1 MKTTLIF
8 SLLITIATLAGCTR
22 QAEQF
27 PPPNEMLKVSAAQL
41 GNGAYLRKLSFHLKG
56 ENPTLDEYEKLAEA
70 EIKTQGDTFLKLKI
84 AEYLKTPQ
92 FAAKMSLRIGD
103 LIRLR
108 GPGMLSHWPRH
119 SIKNPSSVIGDPTI
133 ASELELSAYSYLV
146 RDVIE
151 QNKSW
156 DDLLLTE
163 KFRIY
168 NHLKFTNSAASLA
181 VDDAGF
187 FSQAFSGPL
196 PPSRVFAPGGHATDI
211 ASDYID
217 IEFPATFAQA
227 AGVLTTGRFFDRHAT
242 TTVNKNRRRA
252 AAIYRVFLCDDMVP
266 VATASARNPDEVLK
280 LVFPE
285 KTMHSGPA
293 LTDLDAHGSD
303 SACMK
308 CHSKLDPVG
317 VAFSTSPFLLSARPS
332 QGVLNTERLDGS
344 TTATSYRGLNGLAQA
359 LVGQEKYA
367 ACQVQHFWS
376 WFIGDDRALDSSRRK
391 ELMTTFDRV
400 GRRTGDFI
408 SELVQTAE
416 FREAPQAQREET
428 LSELQ
433 TLVKPILKRC
443 DSCHTTHPEEQLP
456 LLADDQIGGSAQ
468 SHIRNVSRIAKQLD
482 LANGGVGAKMPP
494 AEARWLLSRDE
505 RSLLYR
511 WTSKVQKGET
521 P

>member
-1 MKTTLIF
+1 MKTNSIF
-8 SLLITIATLAGCTR
+8 SILIASAVLVGCTR
-22 QAEQF
+22 PAEQF
-27 PPPNEMLKVSAAQL
+27 SLPTEIVKTSAAPL

-56 ENPTLDEYEKLAEA
+56 ENPSMEEYEKLAEA
-70 EIKTQGDTFLKLKI
+70 ETKTQADVYLKSKI
-84 AEYLKTPQ
+84 AEYLKSPQ
-92 FAAKMSLRIGD
+92 FAAKMSLRVGD
-103 LIRLR
+103 LIRIR

-119 SIKNPSSVIGDPTI
+119 SMKDDSLAGSPTV

-156 DDLLLTE
+156 DALLLTE

-168 NHLKFTNSAASLA
+168 NHTKFPRSAFSLS

-196 PPSRVFAPGGHATDI
+196 PPSRIFAPGGHATD
-211 ASDYID
+211 ATSDYID
-217 IEFPATFAQA
+217 IEFPADFAQA

-252 AAIYRVFLCDDMVP
+252 AAIYRIFLCDDMVP

-285 KTMHSGPA
+285 KTLRSGPE
-293 LTDLDAHGSD
+293 LTELDAHGSD
-303 SACMK
+303 AACMK

-317 VAFSTSPFLLSARPS
+317 VAFSTSPFLLSTRPS

-344 TTATSYRGLNGLAQA
+344 ATATPYRGLNGLAKA

-376 WFIGDDRALDSSRRK
+376 WFIGDDRALDSSRRQ
-391 ELMTTFDRV
+391 ELMTAFDHV
-400 GRRTGDFI
+400 GRKSGDFI
-408 SELVQTAE
+408 SELVQSAE
-416 FREAPQAQREET
+416 FREAPPAQREET

-456 LLADDQIGGSAQ
+456 LLADDMIGGSAQ
-468 SHIRNVSRIAKQLD
+468 SHIRNVARIAKQLD